1 MAGASR
7 RTIKGEGSL
16 VMIEQM
22 SLNGKWKLENGEH
35 TTGVKCEI
43 ETTES

>member
-7 RTIKGEGSL
+7 RTIEGEGSS

>member
-1 MAGASR
+1 
-7 RTIKGEGSL
+7 
-16 VMIEQM
+16 MIEQM
-22 SLNGKWKLENGEH
+22 SLNGKWKLENGER

>member
-7 RTIKGEGSL
+7 HMIEGEGSS

>member
-1 MAGASR
+1 MAGVSR
-7 RTIKGEGSL
+7 HTIEGEGSS
-16 VMIEQM
+16 VMIEQT
-22 SLNGKWKLENGEH
+22 SLNSKWELENGEH